1 MKRWILVF
9 LASVLCWGAADAA
22 KPKKKQPSI
31 EELERRLETLD
42 AEQERLTMELS
53 RKKWE
58 CYMVLAER
66 EGRVARLS
74 DYPGVNLQAIR
85 DSVPQIEALYER
97 YAACYKAWQDV
108 LRTAPEY
115 EKLHKEYRYVKDLP
129 KENPRAVENKVGYD
143 RMYDS
148 LRTHNPEY
156 RLAIAARDK
165 ALFDRD
171 MAVLR
176 HVVEWYRQ
184 QGREMPVQSV
194 ISMKQMNAIRNEWPE
209 VERMEAESRALQSVR
224 YALFKQIQE
233 ARYGLE

>member
-1 MKRWILVF
+1 M
-9 LASVLCWGAADAA
+9 
-22 KPKKKQPSI
+22 
-31 EELERRLETLD
+31 
-42 AEQERLTMELS
+42 
-53 RKKWE
+53 
-58 CYMVLAER
+58 
-66 EGRVARLS
+66 
-74 DYPGVNLQAIR
+74 
-85 DSVPQIEALYER
+85 
-97 YAACYKAWQDV
+97 
-108 LRTAPEY
+108 
-115 EKLHKEYRYVKDLP
+115 KDLP
-129 KENPRAVENKVGYD
+129 KENPRAVENKIGYD

>member
-1 MKRWILVF
+1 MIV
-9 LASVLCWGAADAA
+9 ASVLCWGAADAA
-22 KPKKKQPSI
+22 KPKKKQPSV
-31 EELERRLETLD
+31 EEMERRLETLD
-42 AEQERLTMELS
+42 AELERLAMELN

-58 CYMVLAER
+58 CYMILAER

-97 YAACYKAWQDV
+97 YEASYKAWQEI

-115 EKLHKEYRYVKDLP
+115 EKLHEEYQYVKNLP
-129 KENPRAVENKVGYD
+129 KDNPRVVENKMGYD

-156 RLAIAARDK
+156 RPAIAARDK
-165 ALFDRD
+165 ALFARD

-176 HVVEWYRQ
+176 YVVEWYRQ
-184 QGREMPVQSV
+184 QGREMPVLSV
-194 ISMKQMNAIRNEWPE
+194 ISRTQMGAIRNECPE
-209 VERMEAESRALQSVR
+209 VERMESESRALQSVR

>member
-9 LASVLCWGAADAA
+9 VASVLCWGAADAA
-22 KPKKKQPSI
+22 KPKKKQPSVK
-31 EELERRLETLD
+31 EMERRLETLD
-42 AEQERLTMELS
+42 AEQERLTTELS

-58 CYMVLAER
+58 CYMILAER

-85 DSVPQIEALYER
+85 DSVPQIEALSKR
-97 YAACYKAWQDV
+97 YVACYKAWQDV

-115 EKLHKEYRYVKDLP
+115 EKLHEEYQYVKRLP
-129 KENPRAVENKVGYD
+129 KEDPRAVENKVGYD

-156 RLAIAARDK
+156 RPAIAARDK

-184 QGREMPVQSV
+184 QGREMPVLSV
-194 ISMKQMNAIRNEWPE
+194 ISMTQMNAIRSEWPE